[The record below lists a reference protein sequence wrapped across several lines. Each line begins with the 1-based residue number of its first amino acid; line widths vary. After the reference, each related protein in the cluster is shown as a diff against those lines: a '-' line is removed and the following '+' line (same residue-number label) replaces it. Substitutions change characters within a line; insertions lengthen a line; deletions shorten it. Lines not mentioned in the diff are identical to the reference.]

1 MRPFATLPKPSILSR
16 KHFKELPQNS
26 RWAEFYPSNKKWI
39 PTYANM
45 CHVSSWALEKRCVR
59 CTGHFGEFMV
69 WARSLRIAEN
79 SQSEGRGIWQGR
91 VPLDQVIW
99 EGSSEEVTFG
109 LRSEGSEK
117 LGEAESRWRVLPG
130 QRPGGRTE
138 PGKLEDPKV
147 ADCGW
152 RERGS
157 GQRGR
162 IQGPLLAVRDVGVLF
177 FPGIPAASGMF

>member
-1 MRPFATLPKPSILSR
+1 MA
-16 KHFKELPQNS
+16 
-26 RWAEFYPSNKKWI
+26 
-39 PTYANM
+39 
-45 CHVSSWALEKRCVR
+45 V
-59 CTGHFGEFMV
+59 
-69 WARSLRIAEN
+69 N
-79 SQSEGRGIWQGR
+79 SQSEGRGIWQAR
-91 VPLDQVIW
+91 DPLDQVLW

-130 QRPGGRTE
+130 PRPRGRTE

-157 GQRGR
+157 GQRGCIR
-162 IQGPLLAVRDVGVLF
+162 GPLQAVRGVGVVSF
-177 FPGIPAASGMF
+177 AGIPAVSEMF